1 MVVLLN
7 PSLDIL
13 ITVISFF
20 VRISPQSDDTSKH
33 DEATD
38 EDEVTID
45 TNMIKSL
52 PAPHSVLV

>member
-7 PSLDIL
+7 HSLDIL

-20 VRISPQSDDTSKH
+20 VCISPQSDDTSKH

-52 PAPHSVLV
+52 PAPLFVLA